1 MNDVQRE
8 DIVIKASDLRM
19 IMVELDNEIIHLAA
33 SQNSDNSIDSDVAE
47 LATQALAIVVQL
59 ENLVR
64 SKVGW

>member
-47 LATQALAIVVQL
+47 LATQALEIVVQL